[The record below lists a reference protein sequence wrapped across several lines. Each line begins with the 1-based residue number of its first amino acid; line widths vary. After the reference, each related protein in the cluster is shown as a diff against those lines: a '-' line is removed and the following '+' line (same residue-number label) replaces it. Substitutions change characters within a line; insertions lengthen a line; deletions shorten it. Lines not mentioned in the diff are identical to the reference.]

1 MQRLDQLS
9 FLPDVSKPLSVRQ
22 FNIIRSPKQNGTAR
36 DDSILYL
43 AELGIEIIHKPQP
56 IQFQKNSTERVHR
69 WSPYVQGFS
78 SEFVQRT
85 IEQYQSEYKTPVIF
99 DPFAGSGT
107 VLVQS
112 KMNQYETYGVELN
125 PLLHFIANTKI
136 KTWHIDP
143 DKLLNIYSKL
153 SGNNDYHAP
162 EFLKSE
168 QHFRPGVLRNLE
180 KIKSGIDQFT
190 PTTDDEKS
198 IKDLMLVA
206 FSSILIECSNL
217 KRSPCLGYA
226 RDKNVPDEAPFHL
239 FAKKIREI
247 NADIKFLQATLKNIH
262 SKSEV
267 YLANSKDFHHKNRYD
282 LVITSPP
289 YMNGLDYVMNYK
301 IEMGWLGF
309 AENHQQLKKVKDD
322 MVVCDNVSKGLVKK
336 FHNENERYTND
347 WLEAIKVNIQK
358 NIEKRGRYRRHDMP
372 DIVHKYFDDLHV
384 IMKNV
389 TTAINPG
396 GRFILVVGDSLIA
409 DVYVPTDLLLA
420 RIGREL
426 GLSIEKVEKART
438 RRSGQIRSYQL
449 RESIVTLKKE

>member
-1 MQRLDQLS
+1 MQSLDQLS

-36 DDSILYL
+36 DDSIPYL
-43 AELGIEIIHKPQP
+43 AELGIEIIPMPQP

-153 SGNNDYHAP
+153 SGNDDYNAP

-247 NADIKFLQATLKNIH
+247 SADIKFLQATLKNIH

-358 NIEKRGRYRRHDMP
+358 NIEKRGRYRRSDMP

-389 TTAINPG
+389 TAAINPG

-420 RIGREL
+420 RIGKEL
-426 GLSIEKVEKART
+426 GLSIEKVVKART